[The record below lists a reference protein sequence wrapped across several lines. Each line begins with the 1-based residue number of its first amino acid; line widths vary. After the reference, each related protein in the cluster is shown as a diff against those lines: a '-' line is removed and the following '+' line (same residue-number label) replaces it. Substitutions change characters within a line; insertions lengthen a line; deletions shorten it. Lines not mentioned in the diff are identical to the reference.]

1 MRKIQTHQRSIFRRF
16 DEVVGLIRKPEAA
29 ETLINQSLDYIKI
42 RSNRCVEISQ
52 ETATRFQNV
61 LDLVVEVMEGYN
73 RAGTIPDLLQDDVGK
88 TKCVKVAEDI
98 TDNLTIGR
106 KITHH

>member
-1 MRKIQTHQRSIFRRF
+1 MRKIQSYQRSIFWGV
-16 DEVVGLIRKPEAA
+16 DEVVGLIRKPEVA
-29 ETLINQSLDYIKI
+29 ETLINQSLDYTKI

-61 LDLVVEVMEGYN
+61 LYSVVEVMEGYN

-88 TKCVKVAEDI
+88 TKFVKVAEDI
-98 TDNLTIGR
+98 TDNLTTSKR
-106 KITHH
+106 SEF